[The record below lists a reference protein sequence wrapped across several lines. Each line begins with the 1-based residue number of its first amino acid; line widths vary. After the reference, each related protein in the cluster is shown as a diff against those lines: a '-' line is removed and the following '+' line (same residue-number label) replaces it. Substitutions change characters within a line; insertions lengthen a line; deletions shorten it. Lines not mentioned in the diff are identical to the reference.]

1 MTDLTPAHDAPVGV
15 LDRPVEV
22 DAAPLAGAGTAPA
35 AGDWPPGPRPGR
47 VACFVRGK
55 ESDAPWVRPALLAL
69 LAATAVL
76 YLWDLGASGW
86 GNSFY
91 SAAVQ
96 AGTKSWKAFFFGSS
110 DASNFITVDKPPAFL
125 WPMEISARIF
135 GLNSWSVLAP
145 QALEGV
151 ATVGLVYLSVR
162 RWFSAQAAILGGA
175 VVALTPVAALMF
187 RYNNPDAML
196 AMLLAGAL
204 YATMRGLERAQT
216 KWLVLAGALV
226 GFGFIT
232 KMMQAFLILP
242 VMAVVYLLAAPT
254 GWWRRVWQV
263 CLMGVATL
271 VAAGWW
277 VAAVALTPAADR
289 PYVGGSQDNS
299 ILNLIFGY
307 NGFGRITGHETGS
320 VGGGTV
326 AGSMWGPTGLTR
338 LFNAEFGN
346 MMSWLLPGAL
356 VLGSVLLGITIRAR
370 RTDRERAALLL
381 WGGSLVSTGL
391 VISLAQGIIHPYYLV
406 ALAAPLGGL
415 VGIATMGLWQRRDR
429 VVGRLGLAAGLA
441 ATVVWTYILLGRTSD
456 WFPALRPFVAV
467 AGALGVVAILALPLL
482 RPVPKLAVGL
492 VATLGLGA
500 ALAAPLFSTV
510 ATAATPH
517 NGAIPSVT
525 PSAAGGFG
533 GGPGGFPGG
542 RGPRAFA
549 GGGFPG
555 GAAPSFRGGF
565 PGAGTGG
572 FPGAGNGTGRFPG
585 AGTGTGRFPGAGTG
599 TGAFPGGFPPGVGG
613 RANGAFGGG
622 GPGGI
627 LGASQ
632 SNAALN
638 RRLQAN
644 AGRYTWAA
652 ATVSANSAAGYQL
665 ASGEP
670 VMAIGGFNGTDP
682 APTLA
687 QFEKYVA
694 EAKIHYFIA
703 GGRGGGPGGAAG
715 SSNDASEITSWVES
729 HYTAETVGGVTVY
742 DLTS

>member
-1 MTDLTPAHDAPVGV
+1 MTDFPPPSDTPVAVLDPPVGTSDSDAPSG
-15 LDRPVEV
+15 PTGP
-22 DAAPLAGAGTAPA
+22 AWPL
-35 AGDWPPGPRPGR
+35 GPRPGP
-47 VACFVRGK
+47 VARFFRGK

-69 LAATAVL
+69 LVAAAAL

-110 DASNFITVDKPPAFL
+110 DSSNFITVDKPPAFL

-162 RWFSAQAAILGGA
+162 RWFSAQAALLGGA
-175 VVALTPVAALMF
+175 VVALTPVAAMMF

-196 AMLLAGAL
+196 ALLLTAAT
-204 YATMRGLERAQT
+204 YAMIRGLERAQT
-216 KWLVLAGALV
+216 KWLVLAGALI

-242 VMAVVYLLAAPT
+242 VMAVVYLLAVPT

-263 CLMGVATL
+263 CAMSLSVL

-307 NGFGRITGHETGS
+307 NGFGRLTGNESGS

-326 AGSMWGPTGLTR
+326 SGSMWGPTGWTR
-338 LFNAEFGN
+338 LFNDSFGN
-346 MMSWLLPGAL
+346 TMSWLLPGAL
-356 VLGSVLLGITIRAR
+356 VMGAVLLVVTLRAR

-381 WGGSLVSTGL
+381 WGGSLVAIGL
-391 VISLAQGIIHPYYLV
+391 TISLAQGIIHPYYAV

-415 VGIATMGLWQRRDR
+415 VGIATMGLWERRSTW
-429 VVGRLGLAAGLA
+429 VGRIGLAAGLGT
-441 ATVVWTYILLGRTSD
+441 TVIWSAVLLGRTSN
-456 WFPALRPFVAV
+456 WFPALEPFVIAV
-467 AGALGVVAILALPLL
+467 GALGVLAIMGLPLL
-482 RPVPKLAVGL
+482 RTAPKAAVGL
-492 VATLGLGA
+492 VAALGLAA

-517 NGAIPSVT
+517 NSAIPSVT
-525 PSAAGGFG
+525 PTPAGGG
-533 GGPGGFPGG
+533 QGGPGGG
-542 RGPRAFA
+542 FA
-549 GGGFPG
+549 AGGFPG
-555 GAAPSFRGGF
+555 GARRGLGGGPPGGGF
-565 PGAGTGG
+565 PGAGGTIPGG
-572 FPGAGNGTGRFPG
+572 GTNPGS
-585 AGTGTGRFPGAGTG
+585 GTGTNPFA
-599 TGAFPGGFPPGVGG
+599 GGFAGG
-613 RANGAFGGG
+613 APSFGGGTTRHGFGGG
-622 GPGGI
+622 GGGGF
-627 LGASQ
+627 LNSSQ
-632 SNAALN
+632 SNAALTKA
-638 RRLQAN
+638 LQAD
-644 AGRYTWAA
+644 ASRYTWAA
-652 ATVSANSAAGYQL
+652 ATVNSNNAAGYQL

-694 EAKIHYFIA
+694 EGKIHYYIA
-703 GGRGGGPGGAAG
+703 GGGGFGGGAGGGPGA
-715 SSNDASEITSWVES
+715 STSDDASQITSWVES
-729 HYTAETVGGVTVY
+729 HFTSETLGGVTVY
-742 DLTS
+742 NLASGAS

>member
-1 MTDLTPAHDAPVGV
+1 MTDLTPAPDGPVG
-15 LDRPVEV
+15 LLEPPLRL
-22 DAAPLAGAGTAPA
+22 DAAPAEDLGTGSP
-35 AGDWPPGPRPGR
+35 GGSSWRPGPRRGHLAR
-47 VACFVRGK
+47 FVRGK

-69 LAATAVL
+69 LVATAVL

-86 GNSFY
+86 ANSFY

-110 DASNFITVDKPPAFL
+110 DSSNFITVDKPPAFL

-162 RWFSAQAAILGGA
+162 RWFSAQAALLGAA
-175 VVALTPVAALMF
+175 VVALTPVAAMMF
-187 RYNNPDAML
+187 RYNNPDA
-196 AMLLAGAL
+196 LLALLLTGAL
-204 YATMRGLERAQT
+204 YATMRALERAQT
-216 KWLVLAGALV
+216 KWIVLAGALV

-232 KMMQAFLILP
+232 KMMQAFLIIP

-263 CLMGVATL
+263 VVMGLTTL

-307 NGFGRITGHETGS
+307 NGFGRLTGNESGS
-320 VGGGTV
+320 VGGGRV

-338 LFNAEFGN
+338 LFNSEFGN

-356 VLGSVLLGITIRAR
+356 LMGAVLLAVTIRAR

-381 WGGSLVSTGL
+381 WGGSLVCTGL
-391 VISLAQGIIHPYYLV
+391 VISLAQGIIHPYYTV

-415 VGIATMGLWQRRDR
+415 VGIATMGLWQRRGSW
-429 VVGRLGLAAGLA
+429 VGRAGLAAGLA
-441 ATVVWTYILLGRTSD
+441 ATVVWSYLLLGRTTD
-456 WFPALRPFVAV
+456 WFPALRPVVAV
-467 AGALGVVAILALPLL
+467 VGSLGVIAILALPLL
-482 RPVPKLAVGL
+482 RSAPKLAIGL
-492 VATLGLGA
+492 VAALGLGA

-510 ATAATPH
+510 ATATTPH

-525 PSAAGGFG
+525 PTPAGGQ
-533 GGPGGFPGG
+533 GGPGGGFPGG
-542 RGPRAFA
+542 GPAGGFRRAFGGGFPGGGFPGA
-549 GGGFPG
+549 GTGTGTGGFPGGSFPGAGTGTGTGGFPG
-555 GAAPSFRGGF
+555 GAAPSFG
-565 PGAGTGG
+565 GAG
-572 FPGAGNGTGRFPG
+572 GAR
-585 AGTGTGRFPGAGTG
+585 R
-599 TGAFPGGFPPGVGG
+599 
-613 RANGAFGGG
+613 AFGGG
-622 GPGGI
+622 GGAGGGF
-627 LGASQ
+627 LSSSQ
-632 SNAALN
+632 SNPALN
-638 RRLQAN
+638 KLLQAD

-652 ATVSANSAAGYQL
+652 ATVNSNNAAGYQL
-665 ASGEP
+665 GSGEP

-687 QFEKYVA
+687 QFEQYVS
-694 EAKIHYFIA
+694 EGKIHYFIA
-703 GGRGGGPGGAAG
+703 GSGGFGGARLG
-715 SSNDASEITSWVES
+715 GFGGTSDDASEITSWVES

-742 DLTS
+742 DLSS